1 MGELTEKDIKQ
12 ILEGFEGEK
21 IIRDFLES
29 KKIHYFQIDLM
40 AKVKDK
46 WNIIEVKHQEAFE
59 PPPFEGHGL
68 PKWQIEARLNFQ
80 NETGIRALLFINDKK
95 TKIIYWQYM
104 DKLIKGQQFQTKGM
118 KPRLIFPLE
127 SFKTLKI

>member
-12 ILEGFEGEK
+12 ILEGFKGEK